1 MRPQKLNVLT
11 AGFNAGP
18 FLKECLE
25 SVAGQST
32 QELPLEHIVTDGA
45 STDGTVD
52 ILKAWQN
59 QSNNDTFRFVSEPDR
74 GQADAFNKGVSM
86 ATGEWICW
94 LNADDMLAPGAV
106 AAFQKTLK
114 KHPNADV
121 IYGHV
126 QFINEDS
133 TPAWTSYHLPFFY
146 PLLLNGCY
154 TPPSS
159 GTFFRRELFVR
170 NPLDI
175 NFHYVMDVEW
185 FLRCGRNLKAIC
197 VDQTLSQFRI
207 SAEAKTSEMIRS
219 GRVTDRHALERET
232 YRRKYVYSQWPHL
245 TEDQARAR
253 FERRQKLFRILYYA
267 LKARF
272 AFRYLRD
279 RRMGC

>member
-1 MRPQKLNVLT
+1 MTRPRISVVT
-11 AGFNAGP
+11 AAFNAAP
-18 FLKECLE
+18 FLPDCLE
-25 SVAGQST
+25 SVARQSSGNF
-32 QELPLEHIVTDGA
+32 EIEHIVVDGA
-45 STDGTVD
+45 STDGTVALLQQHPSVRW
-52 ILKAWQN
+52 I
-59 QSNNDTFRFVSEPDR
+59 SEPDR

-159 GTFFRRELFVR
+159 GTFFRRDLLLRE
-170 NPLDI
+170 PLDI
-175 NFHYVMDVEW
+175 DYHFVMDVEW
-185 FLRCGRNLKAIC
+185 FLRCGRNLKAVC

-272 AFRYLRD
+272 ALRYLKARLS
-279 RRMGC
+279 RL